1 MPFQGVPHI
10 QRFVDYHDKG
20 SAALVEELM
29 SAEADGHEHRHHG
42 ADTVAV
48 VAMAQAVLD
57 MRARELSDEI
67 AKARAQN
74 GFGTSSNNDLVQS
87 GSGVPSPLS
96 ASISTASEVP
106 TASLRHASRP
116 KDCRAWAPVTCHLS
130 RLTNCT

>member
-29 SAEADGHEHRHHG
+29 SAEADGHEDQGG

-74 GFGTSSNNDLVQS
+74 GWYELKQ
-87 GSGVPSPLS
+87 
-96 ASISTASEVP
+96 
-106 TASLRHASRP
+106 
-116 KDCRAWAPVTCHLS
+116 
-130 RLTNCT
+130 